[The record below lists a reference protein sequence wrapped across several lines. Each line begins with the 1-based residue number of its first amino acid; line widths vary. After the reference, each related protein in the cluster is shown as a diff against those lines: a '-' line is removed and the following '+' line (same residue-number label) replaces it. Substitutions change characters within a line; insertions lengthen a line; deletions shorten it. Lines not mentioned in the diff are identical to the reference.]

1 MAQEQALTAAEGTR
15 EAAPAEA
22 ESLVRELL
30 AGLVAAAIALA
41 CFLPPLV
48 HFISGPLGPA
58 IAGFIVAQRVKPGA
72 RGVAVIAG
80 TLGLTLAGF
89 FAIIATAI
97 VELSDSGKPPD
108 WFPATDQLALILAG
122 VAVYA
127 AALGAI
133 GTAFG
138 ARHAKADTPASS
150 PS

>member
-1 MAQEQALTAAEGTR
+1 MAREQALPAAEGAIAPAT
-15 EAAPAEA
+15 APAEQ
-22 ESLVRELL
+22 ESLARELL
-30 AGLVAAAIALA
+30 AGLVAAAIALG

-58 IAGFIVAQRVKPGA
+58 IAGFIVAQRVKPGT
-72 RGVAVIAG
+72 RGIAVIAG
-80 TLGLTLAGF
+80 TLGVTLAGLL
-89 FAIIATAI
+89 ALVATAI
-97 VELSDSGKPPD
+97 VKLSDSGKPPD

-138 ARHAKADTPASS
+138 ARHAKADKPA
-150 PS
+150 